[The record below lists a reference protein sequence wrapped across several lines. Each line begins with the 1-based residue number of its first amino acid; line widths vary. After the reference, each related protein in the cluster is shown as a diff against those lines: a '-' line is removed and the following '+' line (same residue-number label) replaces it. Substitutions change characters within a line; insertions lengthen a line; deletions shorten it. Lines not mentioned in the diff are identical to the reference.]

1 MTSEKWQKKDDDDGE
16 EEQGTLEYVN
26 QPYWS

>member
-1 MTSEKWQKKDDDDGE
+1 MTSEKWQKKDDDGE